1 MLCPTIFAALQSYYQ
16 SSVNNKNNLSI
27 ALAYNVTGQASE
39 LEQLIQGCIR
49 NERSAQE
56 KLYRLF
62 YPKMMAL
69 VKRYIDHDE
78 QAEEVL
84 NNGFLRAF
92 QKVKQYT
99 FQGSFEGWIRKIVF
113 HAVADYVKQNARYSD
128 QIILVEKDEMVH
140 KDLADKLYYNQLLQ
154 LVQTLPDATRAVFNM
169 YVMEGYSHKE
179 ISNILGIS
187 EGTSKLHLSE
197 VRKNLK
203 EKIEKLEI
211 HLRH

>member
-1 MLCPTIFAALQSYYQ
+1 
-16 SSVNNKNNLSI
+16 LSI
-27 ALAYNVTGQASE
+27 ALAYTVTGQASE

-92 QKVKQYT
+92 QKIRQYN
-99 FQGSFEGWIRKIVF
+99 FQGSFEGWVRKIVF
-113 HAVADYVKQNARYSD
+113 HAVADYVKQNARYSN
-128 QIILVEKDEMVH
+128 QILLVEKDELVH
-140 KDLADKLYYNQLLQ
+140 KDLADRMYYEQLLQ
-154 LVQTLPDATRAVFNM
+154 LVQSLPDATRTVFNM
-169 YVMEGYSHKE
+169 YVMEGMTHKE
-179 ISNILGIS
+179 IGNLVGIS
-187 EGTSKLHLSE
+187 EGTSKWHLSE
-197 VRKNLK
+197 GRRILK
-203 EKIEKLEI
+203 EKIEKMELHI
-211 HLRH
+211 KH

>member
-1 MLCPTIFAALQSYYQ
+1 M
-16 SSVNNKNNLSI
+16 SI
-27 ALAYNVTGQASE
+27 ALAYTVTGQASE

-92 QKVKQYT
+92 QKIRQYN
-99 FQGSFEGWIRKIVF
+99 FQGSFEGWVRKIVF
-113 HAVADYVKQNARYSD
+113 HAVADYVKQNARYSN
-128 QIILVEKDEMVH
+128 QILLVEKDELVH
-140 KDLADKLYYNQLLQ
+140 KDLADRMYYEQLLQ
-154 LVQTLPDATRAVFNM
+154 LVQSLPDATRTVFNM
-169 YVMEGYSHKE
+169 YVMEGMTHKE
-179 ISNILGIS
+179 IGNLVGIS
-187 EGTSKLHLSE
+187 EGTSKWHLSE
-197 VRKNLK
+197 GRRILK
-203 EKIEKLEI
+203 EKIEKMELHI
-211 HLRH
+211 KH